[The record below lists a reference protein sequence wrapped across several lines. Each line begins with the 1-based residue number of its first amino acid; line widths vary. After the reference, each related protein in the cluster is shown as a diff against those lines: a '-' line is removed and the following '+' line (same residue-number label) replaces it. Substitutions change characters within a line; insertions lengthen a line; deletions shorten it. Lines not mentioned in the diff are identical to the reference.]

1 VSTAVWKKF
10 SI

>member
-1 VSTAVWKKF
+1 MWWKKF